1 MRKRIV
7 TPWLAIVGIGA
18 DGIATLPGPAQTLID
33 NAEILIG
40 GDRHL
45 AMVGADHPA
54 ERHGWA
60 TPISGNVEQIRQFEG
75 RRVVVLA
82 TGDPMSYGI
91 GVTLARAFGRDAITI
106 LPITGA
112 FSLAAARLGWP
123 LHDIDCLSLHGRPLA
138 LLNLYIRPAARL
150 LILSEDGA
158 TPAAVAGALRERGYA
173 PSKITVL
180 ENLGAANEAIREGV
194 AEDWRMRGVADLN
207 TIAVTCIAGDDAVI
221 VSRAAGLPDDA
232 FVHDGQLT
240 KRVVRAATLAALAP
254 QPGESLWD
262 VGAGCGSVAIEWMRL
277 GGRATAI
284 ERDTARRD
292 LIARNAAMLGTP
304 KLDIVAGEAPGALAG
319 LAAPDAI
326 FIGGGITAPGLAEE
340 CWVRLP
346 SCGRLVANAVTLEGE
361 SALQA
366 LHAQWGGGLK
376 RIAVAEAAPI
386 GDTLRSWRPLAPVTQ
401 LAAIKP

>member
-1 MRKRIV
+1 M

-60 TPISGNVEQIRQFEG
+60 TPISRSVEQIRQFQG

-91 GVTLARAFGRDAITI
+91 GVMLARAFGRDAITI

-150 LILSEDGA
+150 LILG
-158 TPAAVAGALRERGYA
+158 TAAFCAAMSPRRSSGVRTLARMTL
-173 PSKITVL
+173 SSSSS
-180 ENLGAANEAIREGV
+180 NLPCFHNFTGGRFR
-194 AEDWRMRGVADLN
+194 RMR
-207 TIAVTCIAGDDAVI
+207 
-221 VSRAAGLPDDA
+221 
-232 FVHDGQLT
+232 
-240 KRVVRAATLAALAP
+240 
-254 QPGESLWD
+254 W
-262 VGAGCGSVAIEWMRL
+262 
-277 GGRATAI
+277 
-284 ERDTARRD
+284 
-292 LIARNAAMLGTP
+292 
-304 KLDIVAGEAPGALAG
+304 
-319 LAAPDAI
+319 
-326 FIGGGITAPGLAEE
+326 
-340 CWVRLP
+340 
-346 SCGRLVANAVTLEGE
+346 
-361 SALQA
+361 
-366 LHAQWGGGLK
+366 
-376 RIAVAEAAPI
+376 
-386 GDTLRSWRPLAPVTQ
+386 
-401 LAAIKP
+401 